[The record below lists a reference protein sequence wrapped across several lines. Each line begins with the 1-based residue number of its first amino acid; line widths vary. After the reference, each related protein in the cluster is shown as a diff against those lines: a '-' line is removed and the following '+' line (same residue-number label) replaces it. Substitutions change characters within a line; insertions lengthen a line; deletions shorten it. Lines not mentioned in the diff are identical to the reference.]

1 MKMLNGEMIDFAVE
15 EEFYFS
21 ADFPAPEE
29 LWSVLESELEES
41 PWITSQIPVGLNTT
55 SRNLARRWQEID
67 DSPQTIDDDHY
78 LSGLQVDTALDGNTF
93 VEPDFLVEFAS
104 FLLRQLSRCI
114 QEVRHVQ
121 SQLALELAELNGKWS
136 SLAQK

>member
-1 MKMLNGEMIDFAVE
+1 MKMLNGEMLDFAVE
-15 EEFYFS
+15 EEIYFP
-21 ADFPAPEE
+21 AGFPAPEE
-29 LWSVLESELEES
+29 LWSVLETGLGES

-136 SLAQK
+136 SPAQK